1 MKNKDHILT
10 ILKCII
16 SCIIMSDIFIK
27 RLKSSKIKNKK
38 KNLARLHKNRI
49 NL

>member
-1 MKNKDHILT
+1 MKNKDYILP

-27 RLKSSKIKNKK
+27 RLKSSKKINK
-38 KNLARLHKNRI
+38 
-49 NL
+49 